1 MFSRNKKWNIK
12 NTVEK
17 KKFKIPKRFWVYL
30 GLIILCIIGVVHV
43 LRLPEYQIKRVIVEN
58 AVLTPEDNIKSI
70 ADEYLGY
77 TYFYFIPQS
86 NIWLYP
92 KDKIRDQI
100 KSLPSID
107 GVKIVL
113 GQNNELLIEVKEKN
127 NKFLWCDENGKC
139 FYMNEAGY
147 VFAEAPQ
154 YEGNAFLTFRGQMDG
169 ESLGKYFLTEEKMR
183 DILGFIFK
191 LRDFDIEV
199 VSINVKSDR
208 EVSLALRTGTVFI
221 ISMEKTL
228 DDTYRNLKTLLESR
242 DFMDKSGGIEK
253 IDYIDLRY
261 GKKAFWKAKGQA

>member
-12 NTVEK
+12 HSSDK
-17 KKFKIPKRFWVYL
+17 PKFKIPKRFWVYL
-30 GLIILCIIGVVHV
+30 GLIVICIVGVMYV
-43 LRLPEYQIKRVIVEN
+43 LRLPEYQIKGVSVEN
-58 AVLTPEDNIKSI
+58 AVLTPETNIKSI
-70 ADEYLGY
+70 ADEYLSY

-100 KSLPSID
+100 SSLPSID

-113 GQNNELLIEVKEKN
+113 GQNNTLSIEVKEKN
-127 NKFLWCDENGKC
+127 NKFLWCSENNNC
-139 FYMNEAGY
+139 FYMNERGF

-154 YEGNAFLTFRGQMDG
+154 YEGNVFLTFRGQMNG
-169 ESLGKYFLTEEKMR
+169 EVLGKYFLTEEKMR
-183 DILGFIFK
+183 DILEFIFK

-199 VSINVKSDR
+199 VSVDVKSGR
-208 EVSLALRTGTVFI
+208 EVSLTLRTGTVFI

-261 GKKAFWKAKGQA
+261 GKKAFWKAR